1 MVKQIKMTQV
11 RKSTIIDEDAHYE
24 IRDLRKRCGKIRPE
38 ETTSGKKTGEVEIKP
53 KRRTAISFTEHKIE
67 PMAYACQV
75 CFVLD
80 GLYNCTICKRF
91 TCIRDT
97 YKVNELHFCKLCSCN
112 GEYIPYINA
121 LDAQSNKPTMIKK
134 IKEALKHAFSFEWL
148 YKKE

>member
-1 MVKQIKMTQV
+1 MNKV
-11 RKSTIIDEDAHYE
+11 RHSTVIDEDADYE

-38 ETTSGKKTGEVEIKP
+38 ECTYVKEPGEVEIKT
-53 KRRTAISFTEHKIE
+53 KRRSAISFTEHKIE
-67 PMAYACQV
+67 SSGYACQV

-80 GLYNCTICKRF
+80 GLYSCTICKRF

-97 YKVNELHFCKLCSCN
+97 HKVNGLHFCKFCSCN

-121 LDAQSNKPTMIKK
+121 LDADENKTTMIKK
-134 IKEALKHAFSFEWL
+134 IKEALKYAFSFEWL